1 MKGMR
6 THGQHSSRMPP
17 SWDDARARARM
28 SLFFT
33 DISIQHSLRASR
45 RPGATRSDG
54 WGMRG
59 RGTTTDGQNMIKT
72 RHNLTTHTF
81 SGLDHRVTSPAPRRC
96 GVGVRS
102 FLLLSFELGPADE
115 HVQSVDKKGPNG
127 GRRKAHPP
135 TTHTHPHMTPTKKHA
150 VFWASCR
157 RIVASVLGAATGFQQ
172 GLADT
177 VAVDKQGNFW
187 HTDAIADN
195 HHRKPHGV

>member
-1 MKGMR
+1 MYEGHAH
-6 THGQHSSRMPP
+6 TWSTFISDAALA
-17 SWDDARARARM
+17 DDARARARM

-33 DISIQHSLRASR
+33 DISIRHSLRASR

-81 SGLDHRVTSPAPRRC
+81 FSGLDHRVTSPAPRRC

-102 FLLLSFELGPADE
+102 FLLPLPWSLPTSMC
-115 HVQSVDKKGPNG
+115 VQSSVDKKGPNG

-135 TTHTHPHMTPTKKHA
+135 TTHTHPHTTPTSSVHA
-150 VFWASCR
+150 VALQRAAVVSSHPSWVLPLAFSRGWPISSGR
-157 RIVASVLGAATGFQQ
+157 RQARQF
-172 GLADT
+172 LAY
-177 VAVDKQGNFW
+177 
-187 HTDAIADN
+187 
-195 HHRKPHGV
+195 